1 MDYHFEAHLTA
12 RDCKRCIPHEFAVP
26 VGCERIDIDFAY
38 APQRVQGIKNL
49 LTLTVFDPHGFRGA
63 RHRSGT
69 MHHVTLSATEATPGY
84 FAGPLPAGTWIVEV
98 DTHMIMPGE
107 TVSYT
112 LDVTLTAGATDAA
125 IPSRERAPVIA
136 RAQPGWYRGD
146 LHTHSDHSDAHD
158 FPVDDLLRMARD
170 AGLDFVFLT
179 DHNTVIGLLEMDASA
194 GETLLSAGGMEL
206 TTYYGHAL
214 CLGARA
220 WVDWR
225 IRPGTGDMARVA
237 AMIYAQGQ
245 VFVIAHPQ
253 ADGEPGCTG
262 CSWRFGE
269 MMPGN
274 ARVIEIWNGP
284 WGCDSNNEKALALW
298 YDWLNQ
304 GLRLAATAGSDA
316 HGSRDYASGPG
327 FNVIYAEA
335 LSEAALLEGVL
346 AGRLYLSSGPRL
358 VFQAQ
363 DDEGVAWMLGD
374 TVTRPATFAVHWCDC
389 PLDAELRV
397 IVNGRPLHTL
407 TAGVEGVHT
416 WSLTPDQAD
425 WVTMEIRDKSGVML
439 AFSNPIFLERDSSNS
454 GRCASP
460 AGAG

>member
-1 MDYHFEAHLTA
+1 MDYHFEGSLTA
-12 RDCKRCIPHEFAVP
+12 RDCKRYIPHEFAVP
-26 VGCERIDIDFAY
+26 AGCGRIDIDFRY

-69 MHHVTLSATEATPGY
+69 AQHVTLSATEATPGY
-84 FAGPLPAGTWIVEV
+84 QPGSLPTGTWIVEV

-112 LDVTLTAGATDAA
+112 LDVMLTEGVTDDAVV
-125 IPSRERAPVIA
+125 SRARVPAVV

-158 FPVDDLLRMARD
+158 FPVADLLQMARD

-179 DHNTVIGLLEMDASA
+179 DHNTVSGLLEMDAA
-194 GETLLSAGGMEL
+194 TDETLLASGGIEL
-206 TTYYGHAL
+206 TTYWGHAL

-225 IRPGTGDMARVA
+225 MRPGTGDMARVA
-237 AMIYAQGQ
+237 AATYAQGQ

-269 MMPGN
+269 MMPGD
-274 ARVIEIWNGP
+274 ARVVEVWNGP
-284 WGCDSNNEKALALW
+284 WDCDSNNEKALALW

-316 HGSRDYASGPG
+316 HDPRDYASGPG

-346 AGRLYLSSGPRL
+346 AGRLYLSSGPQL
-358 VFQAQ
+358 TFQAWS
-363 DDEGVAWMLGD
+363 DDGATWMLGD
-374 TVTRPATFAVHWCDC
+374 TITRPAPHVPVHFVAHWRDC
-389 PLDAELRV
+389 PPDAEVRV
-397 IVNGRPLHTL
+397 IVNGRPLSAL
-407 TAGVEGVHT
+407 PAGVEGAHT
-416 WSLTPDQAD
+416 WTLTPDEAD
-425 WVTMEIRDKSGVML
+425 WVTVEIRDKSGAML
-439 AFSNPIFLERDSSNS
+439 AVTNPIFFGFAANK
-454 GRCASP
+454 A
-460 AGAG
+460 